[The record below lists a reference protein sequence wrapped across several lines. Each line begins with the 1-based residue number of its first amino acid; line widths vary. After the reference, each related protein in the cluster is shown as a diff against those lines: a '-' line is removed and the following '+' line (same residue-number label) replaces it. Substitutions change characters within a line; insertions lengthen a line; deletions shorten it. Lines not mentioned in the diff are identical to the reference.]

1 MDDNSVGLVGS
12 PFFFATGFGV
22 DVPGLPRGLEGSEDD
37 SNNCGRKESVGEVR
51 ESRDIDEALRLRTEG
66 DGGGEGIG
74 RLVVILG
81 AGLISF
87 VSNPEIDAALR
98 RVAAAGTST

>member
-1 MDDNSVGLVGS
+1 M
-12 PFFFATGFGV
+12 GFGV
-22 DVPGLPRGLEGSEDD
+22 DGPGLPRGLEGKDD
-37 SNNCGRKESVGEVR
+37 ESNSCGRKESVGEVR
-51 ESRDIDEALRLRTEG
+51 ESRDIDEALRLSIGG
-66 DGGGEGIG
+66 DWGGEGIG

-87 VSNPEIDAALR
+87 VSDPEVDAARR